1 MVDSAPVLNEPV
13 VPDPPPAGELHEVL
27 LVDDQFMSVLAL
39 YAIDVDEAE
48 TDTEGA
54 GAGAVADATVTVVL
68 WLAVPPEPLHV
79 TV

>member
-13 VPDPPPAGELHEVL
+13 VPDPPPAGEVHEVL
-27 LVDDQFMSVLAL
+27 LVDVQFMSALAL
-39 YAIDVDEAE
+39 YAIEVDDAE

-54 GAGAVADATVTVVL
+54 EADDATLTVVL

>member
-13 VPDPPPAGELHEVL
+13 VPDPPPAGEEQEVL
-27 LVDDQFMSVLAL
+27 LVDDQLMLVFAL
-39 YAIDVDEAE
+39 YAIEVDDAE

-54 GAGAVADATVTVVL
+54 TGALADTTVTVVL
-68 WLAVPPEPLHV
+68 WLADPPAPTHV